1 MLYQLVL
8 LKNANLD
15 LVNTVISSI
24 PSNDDVIILVLGAL
38 ARNSNIKIQKIVVDE
53 LLRRL
58 NKVLSSSNTE
68 AMSIVIYALGNTGSK
83 TAIFPLLSI
92 LQYDDIDIQIAAI
105 RSLGSHLDEPI
116 VQKGIINSLQLTD
129 EDKILEEILKI
140 LINAFENMILT
151 NPSKEMINALINS
164 AIQTKNPNLYELL
177 AKYLHQVNTDE
188 VDIYIDLLKQQHNYG
203 DLQREV
209 ISDVH
214 TNESRV
220 KRGSDWDQYYS
231 DYDVVASYSQR
242 RSDVTN
248 YPNHRAYIWG
258 KTFGVDKLNMK
269 VGVGAFAGIYINPTI
284 VRFKFY
290 AKAVAKV
297 NVFGKTI
304 NVVDIEMSG
313 YTSGQIL
320 HYKHYLKQGNS
331 VDRNDNKMIKLGLE
345 YKNDVASIAKSRE
358 IFYMRWPIFIYVGTL
373 NVYIRGTLTSRM
385 DISLSANMLLLP
397 PAVNCSIDTKL
408 SLDLRVTGG
417 AYASLL
423 VIYFSSY

>member
-58 NKVLSSSNTE
+58 NAVLSSSNTE

-116 VQKGIINSLQLTD
+116 VQKGIINSLRLTD
-129 EDKILEEILKI
+129 EDKVLEEILKI
-140 LINAFENMILT
+140 LIDAFENMILT
-151 NPSKEMINALINS
+151 NPSKELIGALINS
-164 AIQTKNPNLYELL
+164 AIQLESPNLYELL

-297 NVFGKTI
+297 NVL
-304 NVVDIEMSG
+304 E
-313 YTSGQIL
+313 
-320 HYKHYLKQGNS
+320 KQL
-331 VDRNDNKMIKLGLE
+331 M
-345 YKNDVASIAKSRE
+345 
-358 IFYMRWPIFIYVGTL
+358 
-373 NVYIRGTLTSRM
+373 
-385 DISLSANMLLLP
+385 
-397 PAVNCSIDTKL
+397 
-408 SLDLRVTGG
+408 
-417 AYASLL
+417 
-423 VIYFSSY
+423 